1 MLALRF
7 TQKLLK
13 DMNSTPVELG
23 EVDPLFSW
31 HVNILQLRR
40 KHILF
45 VNDSSRLCLIIDG
58 IRSSQLGKL
67 QEKFKAELKEYLL
80 LEGVERS
87 KIDQYF
93 FEAGEIRIGKTNN
106 KSVLG
111 TMNEISFYCINTEFN
126 HTFDLS
132 AWLNSM
138 IYKPIDYEEP
148 INVFKKA
155 LEEKYC

>member
-13 DMNSTPVELG
+13 DMKATQVELG

-31 HVNILQLRR
+31 HVNILQLKR
-40 KHILF
+40 KHIIF
-45 VNDSSRLCLIIDG
+45 VNDSTRLCLVIDG
-58 IRSSQLGKL
+58 IRSAQLGKL

-80 LEGVERS
+80 LEGVRS
-87 KIDQYF
+87 SLIDQYF
-93 FEAGEIRIGKTNN
+93 LEAGEVRIGKTNN

-111 TMNEISFYCINTEFN
+111 TLNEMSFYCVDMEFDR
-126 HTFDLS
+126 TFDLS

-138 IYKPIDYEEP
+138 IFKPIDYKEP
-148 INVFKKA
+148 IHVFKKA
-155 LEEKYC
+155 IVGKYS

>member
-1 MLALRF
+1 
-7 TQKLLK
+7 
-13 DMNSTPVELG
+13 MNATPVELG

-40 KHILF
+40 KHIIF

-58 IRSSQLGKL
+58 IRVGSQLGKL
-67 QEKFKAELKEYLL
+67 QERFKADLKEYLL
-80 LEGVERS
+80 LEGVRRS

-93 FEAGEIRIGKTNN
+93 FETGEIRIGKTNN

-111 TMNEISFYCINTEFN
+111 IMNEMSYYCIDMEFN

-132 AWLNSM
+132 AQLNSM

-155 LEEKYC
+155 LEAKYF